1 MRNMA
6 EVNSLLLMEMY
17 TKGSGIKTKSMASVK
32 RPKLMV
38 VCMMENGIKINGT
51 ERVNVFMLTIEF
63 TKENG

>member
-6 EVNSLLLMEMY
+6 KVNSLLQKAMY
-17 TKGSGIKTKSMASVK
+17 TKGSGIEIKSMVSGK

-38 VCMMENGIKINGT
+38 VCMMENGIMIKDM
-51 ERVNVFMLTIEF
+51 ERVNVFMLTVKF